1 MCHTLHLGKLT
12 ARGFLSAVA
21 PGQLV
26 LIKDDLS
33 DRRFLVDTGAAYSV
47 FPHSSPSPPSGP
59 ALSSASG
66 RPIAC
71 WGEKSL
77 TLSFNGKCFTWPFL
91 LAAVQFPIL
100 GVDFLRH
107 FKLLVNPS
115 GNCLVDT
122 VSLRTFRTSTAG
134 GGHVQSALSSP
145 TSLPSQAAG
154 GPEGM
159 AVALVPPNFTLP
171 SSIPLH

>member
-1 MCHTLHLGKLT
+1 
-12 ARGFLSAVA
+12 
-21 PGQLV
+21 
-26 LIKDDLS
+26 
-33 DRRFLVDTGAAYSV
+33 
-47 FPHSSPSPPSGP
+47 
-59 ALSSASG
+59 
-66 RPIAC
+66 
-71 WGEKSL
+71 
-77 TLSFNGKCFTWPFL
+77 
-91 LAAVQFPIL
+91 
-100 GVDFLRH
+100 LRH